1 MKMNENI
8 HKNIYSENNK
18 TNLENPISL
27 EIKGFRERINLL
39 LERSNIT
46 LSFKEKKEIIELLN
60 TDKNISLYKKNDEI
74 IKKLL
79 DKNELN
85 FNYEEVKEKLIEL
98 KKLLPNSDL
107 VFSSIENIFE
117 KKAEKKVNFDEV
129 IERFLGKKIIE
140 NILNLN
146 LLF

>member
-107 VFSSIENIFE
+107 VFSSNKFFTILSLYSSLL
-117 KKAEKKVNFDEV
+117 KKSSTV
-129 IERFLGKKIIE
+129 IAVKITC
-140 NILNLN
+140 LQ
-146 LLF
+146 

>member
-27 EIKGFRERINLL
+27 EIKGFRERINFL

-46 LSFKEKKEIIELLN
+46 LNFKEKKEIIELLN

-74 IKKLL
+74 IKIS
-79 DKNELN
+79 NSFFCCFIGILN
-85 FNYEEVKEKLIEL
+85 FVVIDGRSNTNSMLASFL
-98 KKLLPNSDL
+98 KKFFNFSIGSYIFKKIL
-107 VFSSIENIFE
+107 VNSSIS
-117 KKAEKKVNFDEV
+117 
-129 IERFLGKKIIE
+129 
-140 NILNLN
+140 
-146 LLF
+146 